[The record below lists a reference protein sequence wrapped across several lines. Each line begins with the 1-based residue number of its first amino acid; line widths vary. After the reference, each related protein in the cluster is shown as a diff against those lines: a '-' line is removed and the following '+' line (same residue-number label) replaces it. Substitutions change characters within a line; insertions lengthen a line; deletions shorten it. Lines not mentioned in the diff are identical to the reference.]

1 MCEHKHHHH
10 NCNHEHKPVSPIV
23 QRSREARFDP
33 TQTTGLRIQFLADVR
48 RRFRR
53 LNAVIW
59 KEIIDKDGFG
69 FKTQQRFDFPRSDQK
84 VDAFMDWLREQQ
96 DREILSVTRGRQ
108 LGGRERWSDT
118 YIESAYQA
126 GLARSTNALDAA
138 GLDPEPI
145 DTAFFKPIHA
155 DRSAL
160 AFTRTFSELEGITE
174 AMDQGISRALAQGL
188 AEGRGPKKIAQ
199 DIQDRVD
206 AIGKTRAERMARTE
220 TIRAHAEASLNT
232 FADAGLD
239 EVTAEVEFVTAGDD
253 RVCPTC
259 EALSGR
265 IFSIDEARG
274 VIPVH
279 PNCRC
284 AWVPVVRPPT
294 EETGPNGEDFD
305 ILTPSEGDRDQYD
318 RLLKDVWGRA
328 ATRPLP
334 RAVQDYTDIGYE
346 DINAGL
352 RGEISLSIGQ
362 RAQVAAINASARKL
376 PKNTV
381 LFRGTSAENSKAA
394 ADFIQSL
401 KPGKTFREN
410 AFFSTATDPNEAMRF
425 QSESGRLP
433 GILFRV
439 FTPKGTKII
448 RGLDSETELL
458 LQTGQKFRVLQRRQ
472 VTKSNARIV
481 GVPPGL
487 FKSGRKIDVVDVEIV
502 K

>member
-1 MCEHKHHHH
+1 MCEHEHHHH
-10 NCNHEHKPVSPIV
+10 CNHDHKPVSPTV

-33 TQTTGLRIQFLADVR
+33 TQTTGLRRQFLADVR

-53 LNAVIW
+53 LNALIW
-59 KEIIDKDGFG
+59 KEIIDEDGFG
-69 FKTQQRFDFPRSDQK
+69 FKTQQQRFAFPRSDQK
-84 VDAFMDWLREQQ
+84 VEAFMDWLREQQ
-96 DREILSVTRGRQ
+96 DREILGVTKGRQ

-126 GLARSTNALDAA
+126 GLARSTGALDAA

-174 AMDQGISRALAQGL
+174 AMDQQISRTLAQGL

-199 DIQDRVD
+199 DLQDRVNK
-206 AIGKTRAERMARTE
+206 IGKTRAEKLARTE
-220 TIRAHAEASLNT
+220 VIRAHAEASLNT

-253 RVCPTC
+253 RVCPIC

-305 ILTPSEGDRDQYD
+305 ILTPGGNDFEQYD
-318 RLLKDVWGRA
+318 RLLKDVWGKS
-328 ATRPLP
+328 ATRRLP
-334 RAVQDYTDIGYE
+334 RAVEDYTEIGYE
-346 DINAGL
+346 EINQGL
-352 RGEISLSIGQ
+352 RGQITLSAKR

-381 LFRGTSAENSKAA
+381 LFRGTSGERSATARE
-394 ADFIQSL
+394 FIQSL
-401 KPGKTFREN
+401 QQGKVFKEN
-410 AFFSTATDPNEAMRF
+410 AFFSVATDPNEAMKF
-425 QSESGRLP
+425 QATSGRLP
-433 GILFRV
+433 GVIFRV

-448 RGLDSETELL
+448 RGMDSETELL
-458 LQTGQKFRVLQRRQ
+458 LQTGQRFKVLQRRQ
-472 VTKSNARIV
+472 VTKSNARMV
-481 GVPPGL
+481 GMPPDL
-487 FKSGRKIDVVDVEIV
+487 FNNGRNVEVIDLELV